1 VESLTRQWGQLRQV
15 RSKSE
20 GRRSPTLCS
29 LGNPFSLAEAQA
41 NDCCNSWHIR
51 GRGTESLYI
60 DFCRHTTGVSAPCSG
75 LVVFSV
81 TASSKTEK
89 RACGERILHFTA
101 GGWGHGACA
110 WPEWQCAAYAWSKVH
125 LQLVEFHCVGDGSW
139 QATTQNLPAARLM
152 LRSRAE
158 KDFKWKALKALNME
172 AVNSCTV
179 YLCRPA
185 FDSVFP
191 FVLMN

>member
-1 VESLTRQWGQLRQV
+1 VVTDLAEPHKQLRISTNRGYFGSQRVFSYEAFPIFLFLFSSWCFLILGCDVESLTRQWGQLRQV

-29 LGNPFSLAEAQA
+29 LGNPFSLTEPQA
-41 NDCCNSWHIR
+41 NDCCNSWHIL
-51 GRGTESLYI
+51 GLGTESLYI

-101 GGWGHGACA
+101 GGWGHGTCA

-139 QATTQNLPAARLM
+139 
-152 LRSRAE
+152 
-158 KDFKWKALKALNME
+158 
-172 AVNSCTV
+172 
-179 YLCRPA
+179 
-185 FDSVFP
+185 
-191 FVLMN
+191 

>member
-1 VESLTRQWGQLRQV
+1 MTWQWGQFRQV

-20 GRRSPTLCS
+20 GDCSLTLCS
-29 LGNPFSLAEAQA
+29 LASPLSLMEAQS

-51 GRGTESLYI
+51 SRGTKNLRI
-60 DFCRHTTGVSAPCSG
+60 NFCRNTMAISAPCSG
-75 LVVFSV
+75 L
-81 TASSKTEK
+81 SSFQWLQGTEK
-89 RACGERILHFTA
+89 KSVYGESIPYCTV
-101 GGWGHGACA
+101 GGQGHGACA
-110 WPEWQCAAYAWSKVH
+110 WPEWRCVVHARSNVH

-139 QATTQNLPAARLM
+139 QATTQNLPAARLT

-158 KDFKWKALKALNME
+158 RDFKWKALKALNME

-179 YLCRPA
+179 YLCGPG
-185 FDSVFP
+185 FDSVFH